1 MSLAIDACQCV
12 GPPQFASGAHS
23 PARLKLF
30 NRPAVVGVEH
40 RTDETRFVDIKREPP
55 RKTKRNLLIAGGLIA
70 AVMLTV
76 ALSRL
81 EARPPSVSR
90 AEVIIDSVQRGEFV
104 RNVRAPGTL
113 VPENIRYVA
122 AVVSGRVEDRPL
134 RPGAMVTRNTVILVL
149 SNPDEQMLLLTA
161 QEALAQAEQN
171 LVTLRSTLESNR
183 LAQEASIARIRTQLA
198 AAERSKATFEALD
211 ATRKGL
217 ASEFEL
223 KAARELVSELT
234 ATLAIEERR
243 LKLMETSMAEQ
254 IAGAENTVASN
265 KAVVQLRRDRIAGLH
280 VTAGIDGQL
289 QRLDLELGQ
298 WINSGQELARVA
310 QPGRFKAVLRVPESQ
325 AKDVVVG
332 QKVEVDLHPAIVTG
346 RVMRVDPISQNAT
359 VTVEVALEGD
369 MPPSA
374 RSDLSVDGTIEI
386 DRLPDVL
393 FVQRPGNSQPDQ
405 TVGLFKLEPD
415 GKTAVRT
422 NVKFGKASVNQ
433 IVVEAGLA
441 IGDKIVISDMGTYD
455 TVNRIRIN

>member
-1 MSLAIDACQCV
+1 V
-12 GPPQFASGAHS
+12 
-23 PARLKLF
+23 
-30 NRPAVVGVEH
+30 
-40 RTDETRFVDIKREPP
+40 
-55 RKTKRNLLIAGGLIA
+55 LIAGGVIG

-76 ALSRL
+76 ALSQL

-90 AEVIIDSVQRGEFV
+90 AEVIIDSVQRGELI

-122 AVVSGRVEDRPL
+122 AVVSGRVEARPL
-134 RPGAMVTRNTVILVL
+134 RPGAIVTRNTVILVL

-171 LVTLRSTLESNR
+171 LVTLRASLESNK
-183 LAQEASIARIRTQLA
+183 LQQEANIARLKTQLA
-198 AAERSKATFEALD
+198 QAERNKATFEALD
-211 ATRKGL
+211 LSRKGL
-217 ASEFEL
+217 ASENEL
-223 KAARELVSELT
+223 TAAREQVTELT
-234 ATLAIEERR
+234 TTLRIEEQR

-254 IAGAENTVASN
+254 VAGAENTVNSN
-265 KAVVQLRRDRIAGLH
+265 KAVVQLRRDRIAGLN
-280 VTAGIDGQL
+280 VIAGIDGQL
-289 QRLDLELGQ
+289 QSLNLELGQ
-298 WINSGQELARVA
+298 WINSGTELARVA

-332 QKVEVDLHPAIVTG
+332 QRVDVDLHPTIVKG

-359 VTVEVALEGD
+359 VEVEVALDGE
-369 MPPSA
+369 MPAGA

-405 TVGLFKLEPD
+405 TVGLFKLESD

-422 NVKFGKASVNQ
+422 NVKFGKASVNLIEVQ
-433 IVVEAGLA
+433 AGLNV
-441 IGDKIVISDMGTYD
+441 GDKIVISDMGQYD
-455 TVNRIRIN
+455 TVNRVRIN